1 MCLARQA
8 SIKCLCVQA
17 RAEAL
22 GKDISE
28 DMKAQL
34 QEAYKKLG
42 YHRLSDA
49 AKEI

>member
-1 MCLARQA
+1 MWQRTIVSRCPCL
-8 SIKCLCVQA
+8 QA

-22 GKDISE
+22 GKDITP
-28 DMKAQL
+28 DMKGQL